1 MGNGRSRESEREK
14 VGRLDDLMLN
24 ICPGEAAFNSIFATE
39 LYQEPQT

>member
-14 VGRLDDLMLN
+14 VGRLDDLMLK
-24 ICPGEAAFNSIFATE
+24 ICPGESDFNSIFATE